1 MQSIFCKR
9 LVSPLDDRIS
19 WIKSV
24 ADVALGKNLEDLL
37 DEEEPLLFSNIE
49 DLSLGL
55 IKAAE
60 IRSFNENSNQ
70 GTLYSIR
77 FFGETGEF
85 VDDKLVVETDVSEE
99 FITLKNKIS
108 DSIKGLDQ
116 SKRKELLVELLSREM
131 HI

>member
-1 MQSIFCKR
+1 M
-9 LVSPLDDRIS
+9 
-19 WIKSV
+19 
-24 ADVALGKNLEDLL
+24 
-37 DEEEPLLFSNIE
+37 
-49 DLSLGL
+49 GL